1 MLRKYRVPFCAE
13 MFFLLCQRSRN
24 CNLTSAAVVH
34 DLCAVSVQLHVSSRE
49 GLWILEKYDINVIPL
64 EATLNSYFLCYLK
77 SATTMWLAH
86 EFVKREQHRRRYSDA
101 ITTVIGDVA
110 TPSTRLI
117 NGISWKQQ
125 AGLAD

>member
-1 MLRKYRVPFCAE
+1 
-13 MFFLLCQRSRN
+13 
-24 CNLTSAAVVH
+24 
-34 DLCAVSVQLHVSSRE
+34 
-49 GLWILEKYDINVIPL
+49 
-64 EATLNSYFLCYLK
+64 
-77 SATTMWLAH
+77 MWLAH